1 MSIITV
7 QLGQCGNQ
15 IGEQFF
21 STLVQDNKSSH
32 APKTCSKPQNDDY
45 TETSFERFFN
55 VNAGDLLGTEDI
67 LEAR

>member
-21 STLVQDNKSSH
+21 STV
-32 APKTCSKPQNDDY
+32 AQNQIEVNAVRSCTKLQNEDFV
-45 TETSFERFFN
+45 EASGERFFN
-55 VNAGDLLGTEDI
+55 VNPGDRSSNNI